1 MRVSVRSEKSSCFRK
16 GINLFLDQ
24 PVHLMKESQGMEYL
38 VLDVSPGHIISSV
51 PTISAEVD
59 RLGSSLS
66 PDRGPTSLVDRRE
79 AEHENERIFSRSQIT
94 TH

>member
-1 MRVSVRSEKSSCFRK
+1 MRVSVRSEKNSCFRK
-16 GINLFLDQ
+16 GINLSLDQ
-24 PVHLMKESQGMEYL
+24 PVHLMMESQDVEYL

-79 AEHENERIFSRSQIT
+79 AEHENEKIFSRSQIT